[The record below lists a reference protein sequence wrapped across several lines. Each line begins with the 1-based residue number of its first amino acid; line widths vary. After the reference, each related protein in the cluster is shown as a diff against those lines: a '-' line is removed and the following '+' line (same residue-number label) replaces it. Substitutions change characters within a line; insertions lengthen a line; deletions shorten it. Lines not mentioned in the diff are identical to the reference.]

1 MSKERKLT
9 FNTSDLTE
17 DEMYKLLIGSVIPR
31 PIAWVSSKSQ
41 DGILNLAPFSFFT
54 VASRNPPTLL
64 ISIGPGTNERIGS
77 IKDTLTNIREVK
89 EYIINMVPESLGEA
103 MYRSSASVE
112 PQKNEFELAGVTD
125 QICKLVNV
133 PAVLEA
139 PISIELKLDRI
150 IPVGGDHLV
159 LGRVECVQI
168 DRTTYAGNYK
178 IAIDEWKPLASLA
191 GDFAGL
197 MPSFSYEKKHIK
209 ETSHEIP

>member
-1 MSKERKLT
+1 MSKEQKLI
-9 FNTSDLTE
+9 FNTIDLNE

-31 PIAWVSSKSQ
+31 PIAWVSSKSK

-64 ISIGPGTNERIGS
+64 ISIGPGVHERMGS

-112 PQKNEFELAGVTD
+112 PEKNEFELAGVTV
-125 QICKLVNV
+125 QNGKVLNV

-139 PISIELKLDRI
+139 PISIELKLDQI
-150 IPVGGDHLV
+150 IPVGGDYLV
-159 LGRVECVQI
+159 LGNVVCVQI
-168 DRTTYAGNYK
+168 DEAIYAGNYK
-178 IAIDEWKPLASLA
+178 IAIDKWKPLASLA

-197 MPSFSYEKKHIK
+197 RPSFSYGQKG
-209 ETSHEIP
+209 T

>member
-1 MSKERKLT
+1 MSKKQKHI
-9 FNTSDLTE
+9 FNTNDISE

-31 PIAWVSSKSQ
+31 PIAWVSSKSK

-64 ISIGPGTNERIGS
+64 ISIGPGVNERIGS

-89 EYIINMVPESLGEA
+89 EYIINMVPEQLGEA

-112 PQKNEFELAGVTD
+112 PEKNEFELAGVTA
-125 QICKLVNV
+125 QMGKVLNV

-139 PISIELKLDRI
+139 PISIELMLDQI
-150 IPVGGDHLV
+150 IPVGGDSLV
-159 LGRVECVQI
+159 LGKVKCIQI
-168 DRTTYAGNYK
+168 DKAVYAGNYK
-178 IAIDEWKPLASLA
+178 IAIDKWKPLASLA

-197 MPSFSYEKKHIK
+197 MPSFSYGQKD
-209 ETSHEIP
+209 T